1 MTTPFP
7 MLPKER
13 IAAVFEHQPTDK
25 VPIYQAGFSSRVA
38 SAVLG
43 REAYVGG
50 AIQQYREARA
60 LWEGEKSHQE
70 YLERSRQDAFDLM
83 HALDLDMVRTIYWRM
98 NEKPTRRIDENT
110 FLYGDPEGTW
120 RVMRFSPET
129 ELYQVAERSPAPE
142 PKVDDLEK
150 RVEAA
155 ERGAEA
161 YDPKPEHF
169 PDLIAAKE
177 EFGDHRGIPAG
188 GVGICVPRET
198 VWLEAIVLR
207 PDLVGRYLMTQ
218 ARRAARVAACMK
230 ELGLPYCPGG
240 GDFASKHGP
249 FYSPKAFH
257 ELVLPALKVACEGC
271 HKHNCYHMFASDG
284 DLWPVADDLF
294 GASGVDCFYEV
305 DRRAG
310 MDLTRLRDTFPHL
323 TLMGGIASETLHT
336 GSREDVIEETLSAL
350 QVAQERGSIIV
361 GCSNQIVPPTPIE
374 NFEAMMDT
382 LREYR

>member
-1 MTTPFP
+1 MPDSAT
-7 MLPKER
+7 MLPRER

-50 AIQQYREARA
+50 GIQQYREARA
-60 LWEGEKSHQE
+60 LWEGEEAHQE
-70 YLERSRQDAFDLM
+70 YLERSRRDAFDLM
-83 HALDLDMVRTIYWRM
+83 HALDLDMVRTAYWRM
-98 NEKPTRRIDENT
+98 NEKPAQRLDEHT

-120 RVMRFSPET
+120 RLMRFFPET
-129 ELYQVAERSPAPE
+129 ELYQVAERSPLPE
-142 PKVDDLEK
+142 PNVDDLEK
-150 RVEAA
+150 TVEAA

-169 PDLIAAKE
+169 ADLIVAKE
-177 EFGDHRGIPAG
+177 EFGDHRGIPGG
-188 GVGICVPRET
+188 GVGVCVPRET
-198 VWLEAIVLR
+198 VWLEAVALR
-207 PDLVGRYLMTQ
+207 PDLVGRYLMAQ
-218 ARRAARVAACMK
+218 GRRAERVAACMK
-230 ELGLPYCPGG
+230 QLGLPYMAGG

-257 ELVLPALKVACEGC
+257 ELMLPALQVACEGC

-294 GASGVDCFYEV
+294 GASGVDCFYEI

-310 MDLTRLRDTFPHL
+310 MDLALLRERFPHL
-323 TLMGGIASETLHT
+323 TLMGGIASETLHI
-336 GSREDVIEETLSAL
+336 GSRQDVVDETLSAL
-350 QVAQERGSIIV
+350 QVARERGSIIV
-361 GCSNQIVPPTPIE
+361 GCSNQIVAPTPID
-374 NFEAMMDT
+374 NFEAMMET
-382 LREYR
+382 LREHR